1 MPRTASAKRVLIVT
15 NRADLHADL
24 VADKLEAA
32 GGAPFRL
39 NLDEFPAHFALSL
52 ELCRGRWEGALSHL
66 PSGDDLALD
75 AIGAVWMRKKA
86 SFRFLSA
93 DLSAQEQAYA
103 AGEMEHVLFSL
114 LYSLDCYW
122 MSHPVALR
130 AASWKGEQ
138 LLRAARLGFKVPPS
152 LVTSRRGSV
161 DAFRAKVGGD
171 IIFKTLSSPSLAA
184 EEVAPAERIATV
196 LPTTR
201 ITDEHEAAL
210 DAVAELPCFFQQHI
224 PKRHELRVTV
234 IGSRALAA
242 RIDSQA
248 DPRTATDCRD
258 LSAEI
263 GYAAE
268 RLPPELERRCRDFVH
283 SYDLSYG
290 ALDLIVTPEGEY
302 VFLENNPVGQ
312 FLFVEELV
320 PELELTSAVAAC
332 LLEGARAR
340 EARA

>member
-15 NRADLHADL
+15 NQADLHAD
-24 VADKLEAA
+24 VVSAKLAA
-32 GGAPFRL
+32 TGAAPFRL
-39 NLDEFPAHFALSL
+39 NLDEFPARFALTL
-52 ELCRGRWEGALSHL
+52 ELDRGRWEGELSHL
-66 PSGDDLALD
+66 PTADTLQLG

-86 SFRFLSA
+86 SFCFLSA
-93 DLSAQEQAYA
+93 DLSAQERAYA
-103 AGEMEHVLFSL
+103 EGEMEHVLFSL

-138 LLRAARLGFKVPPS
+138 LLRAARLGFRVPPS

-184 EEVAPAERIATV
+184 EQVAPDERIAEA

-210 DAVAELPCFFQQHI
+210 DAVAELPCFFQQHV
-224 PKRHELRVTV
+224 PKRYELRVTV
-234 IGSRALAA
+234 IGERVLAA

-263 GYAAE
+263 EYTAE
-268 RLPPELERRCRDFVH
+268 QLPPEIERRCLEFVR
-283 SYDLSYG
+283 SYDLRYG
-290 ALDLIVTPEGEY
+290 ALDLIVTPAGEY

-320 PELELTSAVAAC
+320 PELALTDTLAAC
-332 LLEGARAR
+332 LAEGARAAER
-340 EARA
+340 SA